1 MSGHPWAFHLH
12 WAALVSTLAAGLAAG
27 AAHRWGGPSTR
38 RQRLAV
44 ATAVVLVV
52 VAFQWPLADLAARW
66 SLAALVVQRLVL
78 MVAVPG
84 LLLVGLPAPLLRAV
98 TRPAAVDGVVRRASR
113 PPVAVAVVT
122 VVAVA
127 TLTTAAVD
135 AQAADPVVDAA
146 VDLLLVAT
154 GAVLWLPVIGRV
166 PGIGRPSALGRAA
179 YLIVQSIVPSFLA
192 VVWIFARHPLYP
204 VYAHAPAGLG
214 IAPVTDQQVAGFV
227 AKLGT
232 IVALWSVAAVIVLR
246 DERRPAGGA
255 GTEPLTWDDVERQL
269 ERAERAERRA
279 RRWGLY
285 PPPAADRP
293 GGGDPP
299 PAGGTPAG
307 GTDSPA

>member
-12 WAALVSTLAAGLAAG
+12 WLALASTLAAGLGAV

-44 ATAVVLVV
+44 ATAIVLLL

-66 SLAALVVQRLVL
+66 SLAALVLQRLAL
-78 MVAVPG
+78 MIAVPG
-84 LLLVGLPAPLLRAV
+84 LLLVGLPAPLLRAA
-98 TRPAAVDGVVRRASR
+98 TRPAAVDGLLRRAAR

-122 VVAVA
+122 AVAVA
-127 TLTTAAVD
+127 TLSTVAVD
-135 AQAADPVVDAA
+135 AQANDPAVQVA
-146 VDLLLVAT
+146 VDLLLVVT
-154 GAVLWLPVIGRV
+154 GVVLWLPVIGRV
-166 PGIGRPSALGRAA
+166 PAIRRPSALGRAA
-179 YLIVQSIVPSFLA
+179 YLVVQSIVPSFLA

-204 VYAHAPAGLG
+204 VYAHAPTGLG

-246 DERRPAGGA
+246 DERRPADTGDS
-255 GTEPLTWDDVERQL
+255 EPLTWDDVERQL

-285 PPPAADRP
+285 LPPAADRS
-293 GGGDPP
+293 GGGDGPP
-299 PAGGTPAG
+299 GGADAPT
-307 GTDSPA
+307 